1 MTRID
6 QYKSLAQLAYELGSR
21 PRSQPET
28 KVVLGRVLKLDRKR
42 SNEHWDV
49 YSAWVK
55 HGFLSVHSER
65 HEGTLE
71 DPRRHN
77 AHLCHEDGLSSGHIA
92 IGRGPTEADAILAL
106 QSQLRKMAELE
117 VE

>member
-1 MTRID
+1 MT
-6 QYKSLAQLAYELGSR
+6 KS
-21 PRSQPET
+21 ET
-28 KVVLGRVLKLDRKR
+28 KVVLGRTLKLDRKR

-49 YSAWVK
+49 YSVWVK

-65 HEGTLE
+65 YDGTLD
-71 DPRRHN
+71 DPRKHH
-77 AHLCHEDGLSSGHIA
+77 AHLHHEDGLSSGHIA

-117 VE
+117 VVE